1 MKLYNSILFYLCVAT
16 LLSIGY
22 KTSNAATPKSIYCVS
37 EDKKKKLSKKDHQ
50 QLAAYRDSLNKFK
63 IQSDSIIKTN
73 SELLNTKQKELN
85 RLQNSLTQL
94 THTERELTQL
104 KSDTVKAILKRW
116 QNVPQKLFSDPSLL
130 QSIETAQ
137 KDCEP
142 YLKCDSSIA
151 ELYNT
156 LSSIKKGKEYYDKME
171 QALNSGTDSTTIA
184 SLLQEKFR
192 ENDFSN
198 EQRKELTEKKE
209 LLKTFKESIR
219 ELKKFLKDIKDIAI
233 ISGTP
238 YTDLKKMMTDPEVTF
253 KFSKDKIEIIP
264 YTNKIYMECLK
275 EYEENK
281 LTEEKLDEKERTLP
295 F

>member
-37 EDKKKKLSKKDHQ
+37 EDKKKKLSKKDNQ
-50 QLAAYRDSLNKFK
+50 RLAAYRDSLTKLNNLA
-63 IQSDSIIKTN
+63 DSIIKAN
-73 SELLNTKQKELN
+73 SELINTKQNELN
-85 RLQNSLTQL
+85 RLQDSLTRL

-116 QNVPQKLFSDPSLL
+116 QNVPKKLFSDPSLL

-142 YLKCDSSIA
+142 YLKCDSGIA
-151 ELYNT
+151 ELHNT
-156 LSSIKKGKEYYDKME
+156 LSSVKKGKEYYDKME
-171 QALNSGTDSTTIA
+171 QALNSGTDSATIA
-184 SLLQEKFR
+184 SLLQTIFQH
-192 ENDFSN
+192 NAFSN

-209 LLKTFKESIR
+209 LLKTFKESVR
-219 ELKKFLKDIKDIAI
+219 ELKKFLKKIKDIAI
-233 ISGTP
+233 TRGVP
-238 YTDLKKMMTDPEVTF
+238 YDDFKDMMTENKELF
-253 KFSKDKIEIIP
+253 KFSKDKIENIP

-281 LTEEKLDEKERTLP
+281 LTEEKLDEIERTLP

>member
-50 QLAAYRDSLNKFK
+50 RLAAYRDSLNKFK
-63 IQSDSIIKTN
+63 NQSDSIIKAN
-73 SELLNTKQKELN
+73 SELINTKQNELN
-85 RLQNSLTQL
+85 RLQDSLTRL
-94 THTERELTQL
+94 TRTERELTQL

-116 QNVPQKLFSDPSLL
+116 QNVPKKLFSDPSLL

-142 YLKCDSSIA
+142 YLKCDSGIA

-156 LSSIKKGKEYYDKME
+156 LSSVKKGKEYYDKME
-171 QALNSGTDSTTIA
+171 QVLNSGTDSTTIA
-184 SLLQEKFR
+184 TLLQTTFQH
-192 ENDFSN
+192 NAFSN

-209 LLKTFKESIR
+209 LLKTFKESVR
-219 ELKKFLKDIKDIAI
+219 ELKKFLKTINEEIAAH
-233 ISGTP
+233 SP
-238 YTDLKKMMTDPEVTF
+238 YDDLKEMMNNPNTTF
-253 KFSKDKIEIIP
+253 NFSKDKIENIP

-281 LTEEKLDEKERTLP
+281 LTEEKLDEIERTLP

>member
-1 MKLYNSILFYLCVAT
+1 
-16 LLSIGY
+16 
-22 KTSNAATPKSIYCVS
+22 
-37 EDKKKKLSKKDHQ
+37 
-50 QLAAYRDSLNKFK
+50 
-63 IQSDSIIKTN
+63 
-73 SELLNTKQKELN
+73 
-85 RLQNSLTQL
+85 
-94 THTERELTQL
+94 
-104 KSDTVKAILKRW
+104 
-116 QNVPQKLFSDPSLL
+116 
-130 QSIETAQ
+130 
-137 KDCEP
+137 
-142 YLKCDSSIA
+142 
-151 ELYNT
+151 
-156 LSSIKKGKEYYDKME
+156 
-171 QALNSGTDSTTIA
+171 
-184 SLLQEKFR
+184 LQEKFR
-192 ENDFSN
+192 ENYFSN